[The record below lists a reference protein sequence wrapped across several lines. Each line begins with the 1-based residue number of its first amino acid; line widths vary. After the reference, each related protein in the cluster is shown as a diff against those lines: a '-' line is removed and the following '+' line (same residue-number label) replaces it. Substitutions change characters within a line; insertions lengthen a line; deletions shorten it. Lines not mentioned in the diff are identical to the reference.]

1 MREFVKLLKEF
12 AKKNDMICI
21 VDSSYG
27 LNTTIDKYIADKGDV
42 NDKDTL
48 FYNIISTGNIQID
61 SDRKYSVQHNFE
73 IGIFRR
79 CYKED
84 EGENYFVDLADV
96 IDKIEELFIE
106 IYKNFD
112 VYSGTYDVGIDDLDV
127 NCVCVKLTVSITDKK
142 TIC

>member
-79 CYKED
+79 CHKED

-112 VYSGTYDVGIDDLDV
+112 VYSGTYDVGIDDLDM